1 MICRKPPMGWN
12 SWNTFASNID
22 ENLIK
27 ETADAMVETGLLA
40 AGYEYLVIDDC
51 WAERERDKNG
61 RMVPDPAKFPHG
73 MKAISDYV
81 HSRGLKFGMYS
92 CSGHMTCAGFPGSFD
107 YEFIDAQTF
116 AEWGVDY
123 LKYDYCF
130 RPMNQPGHLLYKRMG
145 LALANCGRDICF
157 SACSW
162 GADQT
167 NEWIKTTGA
176 HLWRSTGDIND
187 SWKSVHD
194 LTMKQFDYLST
205 NGQGCF
211 NDMDM
216 LIVGMHGKGNVAVTG
231 LSDEEYK
238 THFSIWSMFGSPL
251 MIGCDVRSMDD
262 ATKNILLN
270 KEVIAVDQDE
280 AYRQPFACGKHWD
293 HNEVLVLA
301 KFLEGGDIAIGI
313 FNLLDNCPCD
323 PFISLDSLGINRAT
337 GKALRITDLWT
348 GEDLGVYSGVF
359 RPAPTPAHG
368 CRLYRAKLVDAK

>member
-61 RMVPDPAKFPHG
+61 RMVPDHAKFPHG
-73 MKAISDYV
+73 MKAVSDYV

-92 CSGHMTCAGFPGSFD
+92 CAGHMTCAGFPGSFD

-130 RPMNQPGHLLYKRMG
+130 RPMNQQGHLLYKRMG

-167 NEWIKTTGA
+167 NEWIKSTGA

-194 LTMKQFDYLST
+194 LTMKQFDYLAT

-238 THFSIWSMFGSPL
+238 THFSVWSMFGSPL
-251 MIGCDVRSMDD
+251 MIGCDVRNMDD

-270 KEVIAVDQDE
+270 KEVIAIDQDE

-313 FNLLDNCPCD
+313 FNLLDNYPCD

-337 GKALRITDLWT
+337 GKALRFTDLWT

-368 CRLYRAKLVDAK
+368 CRLYRAKLVDA

>member
-73 MKAISDYV
+73 MKAVSDYV

-280 AYRQPFACGKHWD
+280 AYRQPFACGNHWD
-293 HNEVLVLA
+293 NNEVLVLA

-313 FNLLDNCPCD
+313 FNLLDNYPCD